1 MGPFL
6 RVSAVE
12 AVAVE
17 AVLEE
22 SEAVLLHEQ
31 LSLLALVFRLMF
43 GGNESVSGVAVLVVT
58 GPVVFLLEDVVL
70 RFLRE
75 GWAVRPRFERG
86 LVREKSIMVTGFC

>member
-1 MGPFL
+1 M
-6 RVSAVE
+6 RVFAVE

-31 LSLLALVFRLMF
+31 LSLLALMFLLMF
-43 GGNESVSGVAVLVVT
+43 GGNESVSGVAVLVVA

-86 LVREKSIMVTGFC
+86 LDREKSIMLTRFC